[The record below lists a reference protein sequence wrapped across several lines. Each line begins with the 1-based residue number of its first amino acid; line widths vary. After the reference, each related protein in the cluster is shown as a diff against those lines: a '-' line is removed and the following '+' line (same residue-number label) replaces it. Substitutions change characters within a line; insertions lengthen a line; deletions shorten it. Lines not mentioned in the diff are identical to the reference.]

1 MFSRR
6 EPRAENYK
14 PSLKKPPPL
23 DYAQVVAHRR
33 VCRVAENRQME
44 ANNTHFY
51 DLKNTVELENA
62 FQQRQRM
69 EGHLRLGNVPAHI
82 AHP

>member
-33 VCRVAENRQME
+33 ACRVAEKRQLDS
-44 ANNTHFY
+44 NNTHFY

-62 FQQRQRM
+62 FHSGWRVIFASETSLPTSRT
-69 EGHLRLGNVPAHI
+69 P
-82 AHP
+82 